1 MRSTQVFFAFAPR
14 SESSLEVISGVSV
27 SETIPLAKME
37 ITMVIEN
44 SRKMRPTRPPMN
56 TRGINTAASESVMV
70 RIVKLISFAEFKE
83 ASSADWPS
91 SIRRTVFSKNTMA
104 SSTRKPIAKVKAIS
118 DKLSRL

>member
-70 RIVKLISFAEFKE
+70 RIVKLISFAEFEE
-83 ASSADWPS
+83 ASSAD
-91 SIRRTVFSKNTMA
+91 RK
-104 SSTRKPIAKVKAIS
+104 STRLNSSHGYISYAVFCLKKKNYVLDKVT
-118 DKLSRL
+118 